1 MPCAYPS
8 TRSRADNTHF
18 LVQSPPFWVSADI
31 ALRFPGLPATY
42 TIDNLED
49 LREFVADP
57 MGFAADLAGLSRV
70 EYQRRLEGGPL

>member
-1 MPCAYPS
+1 
-8 TRSRADNTHF
+8 
-18 LVQSPPFWVSADI
+18 VSADI